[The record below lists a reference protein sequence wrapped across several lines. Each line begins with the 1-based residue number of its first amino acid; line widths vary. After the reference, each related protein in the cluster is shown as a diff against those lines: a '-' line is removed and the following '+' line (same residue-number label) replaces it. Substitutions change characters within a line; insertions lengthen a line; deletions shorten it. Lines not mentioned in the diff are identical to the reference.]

1 MKRLALSFAFFA
13 SAAPALAHTA
23 GGGTAGLVAGL
34 LHPVLGAD
42 HLLAMAAVGLWSGFM
57 LPKRLWAA
65 AAAFLTAMTIG
76 AGLAWANVAV
86 AGVEGAILLSVV
98 VFGLMVLLSRPG
110 QAKGITAVSL
120 FAIAVFGAAHG
131 YAHAAEATGAALPYL
146 AGVLT
151 ATVILHLAGLGLA
164 RLVQAGPS
172 AGAVQRAL
180 GSAITACGLVLAAG

>member
-1 MKRLALSFAFFA
+1 MLLRNGLGD
-13 SAAPALAHTA
+13 A
-23 GGGTAGLVAGL
+23 GDGDAGVQPHGVLVLEVAGCSKTQL
-34 LHPVLGAD
+34 LC
-42 HLLAMAAVGLWSGFM
+42 
-57 LPKRLWAA
+57 
-65 AAAFLTAMTIG
+65 
-76 AGLAWANVAV
+76 
-86 AGVEGAILLSVV
+86 
-98 VFGLMVLLSRPG
+98 LMVLLSRPG

-151 ATVILHLAGLGLA
+151 ATAILHLAGLGLA